1 MKYPHIPELH
11 RLSRIMK
18 EALFE
23 NAYVFEKLDGGNVQ
37 VAITGE
43 VVTHGLRSG
52 SLRGTRAP
60 WKEEFKRWY
69 WTNRESIDELPDG
82 TYFGE
87 FLAPH
92 TVQYKPEYTNKF
104 FLIDVFICD
113 ALGDGFVSYERALE
127 LARPARSAMLPAP
140 LLHKGAVTA
149 DLIEK
154 LVNGKS
160 EYSVSGVREGI
171 VIKNY
176 PLQTFAKVLRR
187 AANNEI

>member
-11 RLSRIMK
+11 RLSRIMR

-43 VVTHGLRSG
+43 VVTHGLHSG
-52 SLRGTRAP
+52 RLKDAQAP

-69 WTNRESIDELPDG
+69 WTNGESVDELPDG

-92 TVQYKPEYTNKF
+92 TTQYKPEYANRF
-104 FLIDVFICD
+104 FLIDVFIED
-113 ALGDGFVSYERALE
+113 ALGGSFVSYERALE
-127 LARPARSAMLPAP
+127 LARPAKSAMLPA
-140 LLHKGAVTA
+140 
-149 DLIEK
+149 
-154 LVNGKS
+154 
-160 EYSVSGVREGI
+160 
-171 VIKNY
+171 
-176 PLQTFAKVLRR
+176 
-187 AANNEI
+187 